1 MTAPLKQTTGPS
13 TLSPYNSIYN
23 IFIFHC
29 FFSLFSNTPNFSL
42 FEPLNCHAKSK
53 CLVTAFVC
61 VLSYR
66 GDAKKKKKSHLHY
79 SSWGCIPILTM
90 EHPFVHYFYLQMFRW
105 DALAQSNI
113 FVASELLGQFHLTPG
128 SVTTRSFFLF
138 IFVESYI
145 QVFKHLIVEYK
156 NTNELYKKFCQTRL
170 YPKI

>member
-66 GDAKKKKKSHLHY
+66 GDAKKKKITSALILMGMYPHIDYGASICSLFL
-79 SSWGCIPILTM
+79 SPNVQMGCISPEQHICSI
-90 EHPFVHYFYLQMFRW
+90 W
-105 DALAQSNI
+105 
-113 FVASELLGQFHLTPG
+113 
-128 SVTTRSFFLF
+128 VTRAVSPNTWFCNYQKFLF
-138 IFVESYI
+138 IYLCWI
-145 QVFKHLIVEYK
+145 
-156 NTNELYKKFCQTRL
+156 LYSG
-170 YPKI
+170 I